1 MNLRITFMIGAS
13 IISLFLAGCQKPVVL
28 SDIQGK
34 WVPTKASQQK
44 WIKGKNSCQ
53 IVLNADGTMVAAV
66 PDYFL
71 NAPDKSSGKV
81 MSGTGQW
88 SIEQDRIKLRFAYVD
103 GERINWGGQPL
114 QVQHR
119 DNTFDLFFYVGEEG
133 GERFAFERAPNQA
146 AEK

>member
-1 MNLRITFMIGAS
+1 MIGAS
-13 IISLFLAGCQKPVVL
+13 IIGLFLAGCQKPVGV
-28 SDIQGK
+28 SDFQGK
-34 WVPTKASQQK
+34 WLPKKASRQK
-44 WIKGKNSCQ
+44 WIKGTNSCQ
-53 IVLNADGTMVAAV
+53 IVINADGSMEATV

-88 SIEQDRIKLRFAYVD
+88 SIEQDRLKLHFAYVD

-114 QVQHR
+114 QVQRR
-119 DNTFDLFFYVGEEG
+119 DKTFDLFFYVGEEG
-133 GERFAFERAPNQA
+133 GERFVFERAPDRA